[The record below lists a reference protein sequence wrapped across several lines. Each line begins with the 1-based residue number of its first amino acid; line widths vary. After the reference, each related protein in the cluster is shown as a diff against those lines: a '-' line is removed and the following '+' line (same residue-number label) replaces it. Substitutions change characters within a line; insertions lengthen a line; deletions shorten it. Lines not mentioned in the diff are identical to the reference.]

1 MTIDQYLEEERRR
14 GNIITGGGCVP
25 YSYRSVNMVV
35 LILCFFPLRRPQSE
49 TQLTKKEL
57 LALAAEIDG
66 TAEGDEKDEEKRQED
81 ERWAQFKDKNPRG
94 WGNTMNRG

>member
-1 MTIDQYLEEERRR
+1 MYIVCV
-14 GNIITGGGCVP
+14 NIAICA
-25 YSYRSVNMVV
+25 SAH
-35 LILCFFPLRRPQSE
+35 RPQSE

-57 LALAAEIDG
+57 LALAAEMDG
-66 TAEGDEKDEEKRQED
+66 TAESEEKSEEKRQED